1 MITYKPGGFR
11 LSLRRG
17 MTLTEMLVA
26 TAMTLVIMGVVV
38 QLFGMVGKGV
48 SSSRAS
54 LDMSMQLRAV
64 AHTLRTDLNGITVE
78 TVPPVKVD
86 SDSGYLEIIEGS
98 GSDTSRGF
106 KQLTGDIDDVLMFT
120 AQTLG
125 KPFVGKF
132 GESEDVNGNGK
143 LDTFPDV
150 PMNEDEDTNNN
161 GWLDTGLMQ
170 SPYAEVVWFCREA
183 SPTSQPLANANP
195 PTTLYNLHRRQ
206 LLVMD
211 YVGADPFH
219 GTNAINGSLPA
230 AYETY
235 DVAMRQI
242 GANGNNILLPNG
254 LADLTKREN
263 RFLHN
268 FPGTVS
274 TAVFP
279 YENVVA
285 NLASGPLAG
294 NREGEDI
301 ILTNVLAFDVRVFDP
316 AAKVRQS
323 SLGVAIVPGDPGYST
338 NLTERASGAYID
350 MGVSNG
356 GTFNAMNTKSQLQ
369 QATYDTWSDHYEFNG
384 LDEDHDGIVDEKN
397 NQIDDDSN
405 GIVDDSNERE
415 TLPPYAV
422 PLRGLEVRIRIYD
435 TSTRQVRQVT
445 VRHTFVPH

>member
-1 MITYKPGGFR
+1 MITYKPSGFH
-11 LSLRRG
+11 LSVRRG

-64 AHTLRTDLNGITVE
+64 AHTLRTDLNGITFE

-120 AQTLG
+120 AQTSG

-132 GESEDVNGNGK
+132 GESEDVNGNGQ
-143 LDTFPDV
+143 LDFG
-150 PMNEDEDTNNN
+150 EDTNNN

-183 SPTSQPLANANP
+183 SSQPLANANP

-254 LADLTKREN
+254 LTDLTKREN

-274 TAVFP
+274 ATVFP

-285 NLASGPLAG
+285 NLDSGSGPLAG
-294 NREGEDI
+294 NRVGEDI

-316 AAKVRQS
+316 TAKVRQS
-323 SLGVAIVPGDPGYST
+323 SLGVAVVPGDPGYST
-338 NLTERASGAYID
+338 NLTELASGAYID

-356 GTFNAMNTKSQLQ
+356 GTFDAMNAKSQLQ
-369 QATYDTWSDHYEFNG
+369 TATYDTWSDHYEFNG
-384 LDEDHDGIVDEKN
+384 LDEDSEYGIDQKY
-397 NQIDDDSN
+397 NQLDDDSN

-435 TSTRQVRQVT
+435 NSTRQVRQVT

>member
-1 MITYKPGGFR
+1 MIAYKPGGFHS
-11 LSLRRG
+11 SLRRG

-64 AHTLRTDLNGITVE
+64 AHTLRTDLNGIMSE

-86 SDSGYLEIIEGS
+86 ADSGYLEIIEGS

-120 AQTLG
+120 AQTSG
-125 KPFVGKF
+125 KPFVGKH
-132 GESEDVNGNGK
+132 GDTEDANGNGK
-143 LDTFPDV
+143 LDRFPDV
-150 PMNEDEDTNNN
+150 PINEDTNNN

-170 SPYAEVVWFCREA
+170 SSYAEVAWFCREA
-183 SPTSQPLANANP
+183 TRQPLEDANP
-195 PTTLYNLHRRQ
+195 PSTLYNLYRRQ

-211 YVGADPFH
+211 YVGAEPFH
-219 GTNAINGSLPA
+219 GENSINGSLPA

-235 DVAMRQI
+235 DMSMRQI
-242 GANGNNILLPNG
+242 GTNGTNILLPNG

-268 FPGTVS
+268 FPGSVS
-274 TAVFP
+274 AAAFP

-285 NLASGPLAG
+285 NLDSGSGPLAG
-294 NREGEDI
+294 NRVGEDI

-316 AAKVRQS
+316 TAKVRQS
-323 SLGVAIVPGDPGYST
+323 SLEVAVVPGDPGYST
-338 NLTERASGAYID
+338 NLTELASGAYID
-350 MGVSNG
+350 MGVLNG
-356 GTFNAMNTKSQLQ
+356 GTFNSMTARSQLQ
-369 QATYDTWSDHYEFNG
+369 TATYDTWSDHYEFNG
-384 LDEDHDGIVDEKN
+384 LDEDSEYGIDQKH
-397 NQIDDDSN
+397 NQLDDDSN

-435 TSTRQVRQVT
+435 NSTRQVRQVT